1 MKYIT
6 EIIKYFTFITTGIV
20 ILFVAILLIQG
31 GDSISLKTLIG
42 MPCLGLVTAVV
53 TVFLYPAEARTR
65 REFWLKLLL
74 HYFVLC
80 VVISVFGMVFGWIGL
95 SFKGILLMMVCTAAV
110 YAFTYAVAYLSSKN
124 DADELN
130 QALKK
135 RKSK

>member
-80 VVISVFGMVFGWIGL
+80 VAISVFGMVFGRIGL
-95 SFKGILLMMVCTAAV
+95 DFKGILLMMVCTAAV

>member
-95 SFKGILLMMVCTAAV
+95 DFKGILLMMVCTAAV